1 PHLGVPAR
9 RVAHRTEE
17 SDRGSLFRRSCCR
30 RTYLRGLMLAGGS
43 ISAGPSGY
51 LLEIRPPRGE
61 VRRGASM
68 LGREG
73 FAPAIRSRRGQLV
86 FTIRDAEL
94 IAAFLR
100 ACGATETLLR
110 FEAKRVSREVRGRT
124 NALVNAEAANL
135 ARAVAAARAQTEA
148 IRLLMRAGR
157 LARLPAPL
165 RAVAAARLRA
175 PTATLSDL
183 ARRLDT
189 TKWVVR
195 SRLRRLVEEAEA

>member
-1 PHLGVPAR
+1 
-9 RVAHRTEE
+9 
-17 SDRGSLFRRSCCR
+17 
-30 RTYLRGLMLAGGS
+30 
-43 ISAGPSGY
+43 
-51 LLEIRPPRGE
+51 
-61 VRRGASM
+61 
-68 LGREG
+68 
-73 FAPAIRSRRGQLV
+73 V

-135 ARAVAAARAQTEA
+135 ARAVVAARAQTEA
-148 IRLLMRAGR
+148 IRALVRGGR
-157 LARLPAPL
+157 LARLPQPL
-165 RAVAAARLRA
+165 REAARARLHA
-175 PTATLSDL
+175 PTATLNDL

-195 SRLRRLVEEAEA
+195 SRLRRLVEEADA